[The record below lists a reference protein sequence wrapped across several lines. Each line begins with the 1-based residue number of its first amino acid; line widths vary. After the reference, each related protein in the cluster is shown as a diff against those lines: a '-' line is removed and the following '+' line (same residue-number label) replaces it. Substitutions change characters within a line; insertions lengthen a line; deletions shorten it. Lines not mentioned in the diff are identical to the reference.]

1 MGKTFKKSN
10 SPQKSKGKQ
19 KKESKKP
26 SSTKAK
32 AKITKKLK
40 SLSNKPIILSIYL
53 GTYEGKL
60 IVNNINVKSKEIVS
74 NFSFTASQNA
84 IRTIYHKSKSLFVSG
99 TDEII
104 HMYNIKE
111 KLSEGDLMTYSGS
124 VNDIKIH
131 DNYLIVAGENNT
143 IPIWRM
149 TDFNNIIELKG
160 HKKAINSIDIHS
172 SGGFLV
178 SGGRD
183 NLVIIFDLLTGR
195 KIEKF
200 EFDYIINKVELFDK
214 DNYLMVLFDLHI
226 FILDL
231 MKSGNSGNENIIQK
245 LNFNKKIINAYIIKN
260 KLVIIFTDGEIIT
273 YEINIKE
280 EENKNEDKKEEK
292 EEKLKEDNKEEKI
305 IKINTELKINLE
317 KPDKKNENDVDIRIR
332 FVSIS
337 KIDKIKIITISFSNN
352 EIYFYDLNKIIKYE
366 EIEKENTDKK
376 QENQENKINNHFIKK
391 YGKIEYNIPGKV
403 TSLDS
408 ELTK

>member
-1 MGKTFKKSN
+1 
-10 SPQKSKGKQ
+10 
-19 KKESKKP
+19 
-26 SSTKAK
+26 
-32 AKITKKLK
+32 
-40 SLSNKPIILSIYL
+40 
-53 GTYEGKL
+53 
-60 IVNNINVKSKEIVS
+60 
-74 NFSFTASQNA
+74 
-84 IRTIYHKSKSLFVSG
+84 
-99 TDEII
+99 
-104 HMYNIKE
+104 
-111 KLSEGDLMTYSGS
+111 
-124 VNDIKIH
+124 
-131 DNYLIVAGENNT
+131 
-143 IPIWRM
+143 
-149 TDFNNIIELKG
+149 
-160 HKKAINSIDIHS
+160 
-172 SGGFLV
+172 
-178 SGGRD
+178 
-183 NLVIIFDLLTGR
+183 
-195 KIEKF
+195 
-200 EFDYIINKVELFDK
+200 
-214 DNYLMVLFDLHI
+214 MVLFDLHI